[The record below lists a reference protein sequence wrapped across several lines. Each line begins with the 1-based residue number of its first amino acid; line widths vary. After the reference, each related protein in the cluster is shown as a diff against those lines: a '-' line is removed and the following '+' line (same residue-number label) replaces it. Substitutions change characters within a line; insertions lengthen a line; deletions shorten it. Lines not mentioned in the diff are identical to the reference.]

1 VAAIGQMLGSAAAK
15 RLLDRHPPRAA
26 RGGSPVVPMSLRRLQ
41 GSAGFD
47 GGLAGARTEG
57 AGHAGAIDIAKALK
71 IGRASVYRVLGAA
84 GGA

>member
-1 VAAIGQMLGSAAAK
+1 
-15 RLLDRHPPRAA
+15 
-26 RGGSPVVPMSLRRLQ
+26 MSLRRLQ